1 MDKAPSLNPRRQHL
15 LEIIVADYIETAA
28 PVASQQVAR
37 KHDLN
42 VSPATIRNDMAELEE
57 MGYITRP
64 HTSSGGIP
72 GDLAYRFFVERHSL
86 PTRPSRQ
93 FEIIVQGALLRAAA
107 DPDTWARHAASI
119 LSDDVRNVGIATT
132 PHIKKVKLKQLQ
144 LVHLHDNEALMVAV
158 LQDATIRQRL
168 IHLET
173 ARTQD
178 DLTAIA
184 NRLNSILGGKT
195 ADEIKT
201 AWDAARLPNAAD
213 ETIISEVLTLLT
225 DEERDDH
232 LHQYTQGLHHILNQP
247 EFESTLSA
255 RDAVEVLESG
265 IELKRI
271 IIERSGD
278 SDLEVIIGKE
288 NPEQTLRPYSV
299 VLARYGKPGEAS
311 GVIGTVGPTRM
322 DYTRAISS
330 VRYLATFL
338 GGLLA
343 ALDDDR
349 PS

>member
-1 MDKAPSLNPRRQHL
+1 
-15 LEIIVADYIETAA
+15 
-28 PVASQQVAR
+28 
-37 KHDLN
+37 
-42 VSPATIRNDMAELEE
+42 
-57 MGYITRP
+57 
-64 HTSSGGIP
+64 
-72 GDLAYRFFVERHSL
+72 
-86 PTRPSRQ
+86 
-93 FEIIVQGALLRAAA
+93 
-107 DPDTWARHAASI
+107 
-119 LSDDVRNVGIATT
+119 
-132 PHIKKVKLKQLQ
+132 
-144 LVHLHDNEALMVAV
+144 MVAV

-168 IHLET
+168 VHLET

-184 NRLNSILGGKT
+184 NRLNTILGGKSS
-195 ADEIKT
+195 DEIRT
-201 AWDAARLPNAAD
+201 AWDADRLPNAD
-213 ETIISEVLTLLT
+213 DTIITEVLTLLT
-225 DEERDDH
+225 DEEHDDH

-278 SDLEVIIGKE
+278 SDLEVIIGEE

-299 VLARYGKPGEAS
+299 VLARYGNPGEAS
-311 GVIGTVGPTRM
+311 GVIGTIGPTRM

>member
-93 FEIIVQGALLRAAA
+93 FEILVRGSLLRAAA

-132 PHIKKVKLKQLQ
+132 PRIRRVKLKQLQ
-144 LVHLHDNEALMVAV
+144 LVHLQDTEALMVAV

-168 IHLET
+168 VRLDT
-173 ARTQD
+173 LQTQD
-178 DLTAIA
+178 DLTTAA
-184 NRLNSILGGKT
+184 NRLNQTIGGKT
-195 ADEIKT
+195 AEEIKT
-201 AWDAARLPNAAD
+201 AWDSGRAGPAD
-213 ETIISEVLTLLT
+213 DVIITEVLALLGE
-225 DEERDDH
+225 EERDDH

-255 RDAVEVLESG
+255 RDAIEVLESG
-265 IELKRI
+265 IELKRV

-278 SDLEVIIGKE
+278 SDVEVIIGEE
-288 NPEQTLRPYSV
+288 NPQQTLKPYSV
-299 VLARYGKPGEAS
+299 VLAHYGNPGEAS

-338 GGLLA
+338 GELLA

>member
-1 MDKAPSLNPRRQHL
+1 VRGS
-15 LEIIVADYIETAA
+15 
-28 PVASQQVAR
+28 
-37 KHDLN
+37 
-42 VSPATIRNDMAELEE
+42 
-57 MGYITRP
+57 
-64 HTSSGGIP
+64 
-72 GDLAYRFFVERHSL
+72 
-86 PTRPSRQ
+86 
-93 FEIIVQGALLRAAA
+93 LLRAAA

-132 PHIKKVKLKQLQ
+132 PRVKRVKLKQLQ
-144 LVHLHDNEALMVAV
+144 LVHLQDNEALMVAV

-168 IHLET
+168 VHLET

-184 NRLNSILGGKT
+184 NRLNTILGGKSS
-195 ADEIKT
+195 DEIRT
-201 AWDAARLPNAAD
+201 AWDADRLPNAD
-213 ETIISEVLTLLT
+213 DTIITEVLTLLT
-225 DEERDDH
+225 DEEHDDH

-278 SDLEVIIGKE
+278 SDLEVIIGEE

-299 VLARYGKPGEAS
+299 VLARYGNPGEAS
-311 GVIGTVGPTRM
+311 GVIGTIGPTRM